1 MERMRIQLLTAA
13 LVAQATLSQPPAFA
27 SAPTQPI
34 LTSEVVASRAN
45 QWLLPYSKARDFSGV
60 ALIAQGEQILFE
72 RAYGKANVEHGLP
85 NQLDTRFRVA
95 SLSKSFTAAGIELLI
110 RKGQLSL
117 SDKLDRYIKG
127 IPNGEKIT
135 IAHLLLHQSGVGRF
149 TLLKQD
155 CLSEEEWIDQLR
167 KSQPSFAPGTSSR
180 YSNEGY
186 FLLAVVLEKA
196 SGISYASFLQQ
207 NIFGPLGMKDSGSAC
222 KELPSGN
229 SATGYLPRGS
239 AQDLLPVSIQQ
250 AVPIGPGSIFSTA
263 RDLYQWLRA
272 VDTNPQFQ
280 VDGLQ
285 YPYGWGKRNFS
296 GRDLIDQSGIVEG
309 FNAHIALYPSE
320 HVYCVIL
327 SNIQSGFFNRFE
339 KDLESVLWGGDVSR
353 PPQPAAYRAPT
364 NALMEYSGNYKSTT
378 FPVAQM
384 LSVRGQDLFLQ
395 WADAPFLRPLVA
407 TAKDSFLYRVEY
419 AQVSFE
425 RDRKGR
431 IFKSTW
437 RWPQGDPLIF
447 EKISDAREVRS
458 PSQ

>member
-1 MERMRIQLLTAA
+1 MERMKTQLLTAA
-13 LVAQATLSQPPAFA
+13 LVAQATLSQTSAFA
-27 SAPTQPI
+27 SAPTQPT
-34 LTSEVVASRAN
+34 LASEVVASRAN
-45 QWLLPYSKARDFSGV
+45 QWLLPYSKAGDFSGV
-60 ALIAQGEQILFE
+60 ALIAQGERILFE

-85 NQLDTRFRVA
+85 NQLGTRFRVA
-95 SLSKSFTAAGIELLI
+95 SVSKTFTAAGIELLI
-110 RKGQLSL
+110 KKGQLSL
-117 SDKLDRYIKG
+117 SDKLDRYVKG

-155 CLSEEEWIDQLR
+155 CLSEDEWIEQLR

-196 SGISYASFLQQ
+196 SGISYASFLEQ

-229 SATGYLPRGS
+229 NATGYLPRGS
-239 AQDLLPVSIQQ
+239 EQDLLAVAIQQ

-263 RDLYQWLRA
+263 RDLYRWLRA

-280 VDGLQ
+280 VEGLQ

-296 GRDLIDQSGIVEG
+296 GRNLIDQSGIVEG

-339 KDLESVLWGGDVSR
+339 KDLESVLFGGDVSR

-364 NALMEYSGNYKSTT
+364 NALIEYSGNYKSTT
-378 FPVAQM
+378 FPVAQI
-384 LSVRGQDLFLQ
+384 LSVRGKDLFLQ
-395 WADAPFLRPLVA
+395 WADAPFLRPLGP

-419 AQVSFE
+419 AQVTFE
-425 RDRKGR
+425 RGEKGEISR
-431 IFKSTW
+431 STW

-447 EKISDAREVRS
+447 EKISDAGAVRPPS
-458 PSQ
+458 P